1 MLHWALPCCCFQQNF
16 SHFCLFMFLMLLLA
30 ACISQLRRAGEW
42 LLGVF
47 SFSTFSPNFSSKKIM
62 ISAFSVFL
70 HIRTRQ
76 TVGQKRK
83 WPPVCLASSIVF
95 LPCTDIFNVFV
106 FQTWMWILLRD
117 KMYVIQSD
125 ISTELHAIDMI
136 DNDCNWA
143 LRSGGSA
150 DIFLECH
157 YTKEEWKSLNGV
169 KFISNWRILLLH
181 KRSRKIIYLN
191 KTNYCNSVC
200 EDAAFPSAISLF
212 QWRGNI
218 FWKWKNAMI

>member
-1 MLHWALPCCCFQQNF
+1 
-16 SHFCLFMFLMLLLA
+16 
-30 ACISQLRRAGEW
+30 
-42 LLGVF
+42 
-47 SFSTFSPNFSSKKIM
+47 M

-117 KMYVIQSD
+117 N
-125 ISTELHAIDMI
+125 MI
-136 DNDCNWA
+136 YQLSCMLFIWLIMIYDCNWA
-143 LRSGGSA
+143 VRSGGSA
-150 DIFLECH
+150 DIFLERH

>member
-1 MLHWALPCCCFQQNF
+1 MLHWALPCCCFHQKF

-47 SFSTFSPNFSSKKIM
+47 SFSTFSTNFSSKKIM

-136 DNDCNWA
+136 ATERWDLGA
-143 LRSGGSA
+143 LQIFSWSA
-150 DIFLECH
+150 ITQKKNENHSMEWNSSPIGEFYC
-157 YTKEEWKSLNGV
+157 YTKGAGK
-169 KFISNWRILLLH
+169 KFI
-181 KRSRKIIYLN
+181 
-191 KTNYCNSVC
+191 
-200 EDAAFPSAISLF
+200 
-212 QWRGNI
+212 
-218 FWKWKNAMI
+218 